1 VSDIADIVRCL
12 SGGGVGLLPTDT
24 VYGLAASPDHDAAVA
39 RIFAL
44 KRRPRTV
51 SLPVMVAA
59 REQLASLGA
68 IVTSGAE
75 RLLASPHM
83 PGPLTVAFRVDRAR
97 APAWL
102 SGRTEVA
109 VRMPDHPLMLAVLR
123 EAGPLLVTSAN
134 AHGATTPE
142 SLADALA
149 QLDGAPDIAIDGGVL
164 SSTPSTLV
172 NCATSPATVERVG
185 AIPAHVIEAL
195 LK

>member
-1 VSDIADIVRCL
+1 VSNLADIVRCL
-12 SGGGVGLLPTDT
+12 GAGGVALLPTDT
-24 VYGLAASPDHDAAVA
+24 VYGLAAAPAHDAAVA

-51 SLPVMVAA
+51 NLPVMIAG
-59 REQLASLGA
+59 REQLEGLGA
-68 IVTSGAE
+68 VVTSAAE

-83 PGPLTVAFRVDRAR
+83 PGPLTLALRINPAR

-102 SGRTEVA
+102 AGRDEVA
-109 VRMPDHPLMLAVLR
+109 VRMPDHPLMLSVLR
-123 EAGPLLVTSAN
+123 AAGPLFVTSAN

-149 QLDGAPDIAIDGGVL
+149 QLDGAPDIAVDGGTL
-164 SSTPSTLV
+164 SSIPSTLA
-172 NCATSPATVERVG
+172 NCAVSPATVERVG

-195 LK
+195 LT